1 MYNLTTMKH
10 DVRDTSKFMITA
22 LAVGHSVFHWIL
34 QSFVVVLPEIQSA
47 FQLSAVGAGG
57 ILSARELASGAV
69 RLPGGVLSD
78 VLRKHWGL
86 LLAACLLIAGCGSLA
101 IGLSPFYGVLLVGV
115 ALVAMAH
122 SLWHL
127 PSSAALSYH
136 LPDKRGLALAL
147 HGVGGSVGD
156 VAGPL
161 MTGALLVVVTWQGIL
176 SVYAVIPIVLAIC
189 AVWAIKNIGRISA
202 EDQSSNSKESRP
214 KMTARLL
221 THPTLWGI
229 TVVRGLR
236 AMALV
241 ALLTTIPLY
250 LEHDL
255 GMNPFNRGLHIGLL
269 IAIGLA
275 AKPLAGHLSDRFS
288 RKKVMVP
295 GLAWSC
301 AMALLMVPFNDGVG
315 LSIVIVLIGLFLYPD
330 QPILTAATLEI
341 VGRQVSATA
350 LGLVTFASF
359 IMSAI
364 SPLIA
369 GGLYQ
374 TLGMDSAM
382 YFVALLFGVATL
394 IMAGLNL
401 TPRTDQL

>member
-1 MYNLTTMKH
+1 METNLPA
-10 DVRDTSKFMITA
+10 DVRDSSKFMITA
-22 LAVGHSVFHWIL
+22 LAVGHSVFHWVL

-47 FQLSAVGAGG
+47 FQLSAVGTGG
-57 ILSARELASGAV
+57 ILSARELASGFV
-69 RLPGGVLSD
+69 RLPGGILSD

-86 LLAACLLIAGCGSLA
+86 VLATCLFISGLGSLA
-101 IGLSPFYGVLLVGV
+101 IGLSPMYGFLLVGV
-115 ALVAMAH
+115 ALVAMSH
-122 SLWHL
+122 SMWHL

-136 LPDKRGLALAL
+136 FPEKRGLALSL

-161 MTGALLVVVTWQGIL
+161 VTGALLVVLTWQGIL
-176 SVYAVIPIVLAIC
+176 SVYAVIPIIMAVT
-189 AVWAIKNIGRISA
+189 AVWAIRNIGRIRV
-202 EDQSSNSKESRP
+202 EDESNIDKSSRP
-214 KMTARLL
+214 EMTKRLL
-221 THPTLWGI
+221 INPTLWGI
-229 TVVRGLR
+229 TTVRGLR

-241 ALLTTIPLY
+241 ALLTTLPLY
-250 LEHDL
+250 LHNDL
-255 GMNPFNRGLHIGLL
+255 NMNPFNRGLHIGLL

-275 AKPLAGHLSDRFS
+275 AKPIAGHLSDKFT

-301 AMALLMVPFNDGVG
+301 VMALVMVPMNDGIG
-315 LSIVIVLIGLFLYPD
+315 FSIAIVLIGLFLYPD
-330 QPILTAATLEI
+330 QPILTAATLEL

-364 SPLIA
+364 SPFIA

-374 TLGMDSAM
+374 TYGMDSAL
-382 YFVALLFGVATL
+382 YFVAALFGIATV
-394 IMAGLNL
+394 IMAILKLHGQK
-401 TPRTDQL
+401 PG

>member
-1 MYNLTTMKH
+1 METNLPG
-10 DVRDTSKFMITA
+10 DVRDSSKFMITA
-22 LAVGHSVFHWIL
+22 LAVGHSVFHWVL

-47 FQLSAVGAGG
+47 FQLSAVGTGG
-57 ILSARELASGAV
+57 ILSARELASGFV
-69 RLPGGVLSD
+69 RLPGGILSD

-86 LLAACLLIAGCGSLA
+86 LLATCLFISGLGSLA
-101 IGLSPFYGVLLVGV
+101 IGLSPMYGFLLVGV
-115 ALVAMAH
+115 ALVAMSH
-122 SLWHL
+122 SMWHL

-136 LPDKRGLALAL
+136 FPEKRGLALSL

-161 MTGALLVVVTWQGIL
+161 VTGALLVVLTWQGIL
-176 SVYAVIPIVLAIC
+176 SVYAVIPIILAVT
-189 AVWAIKNIGRISA
+189 AVWAIRNIGRIRA
-202 EDQSSNSKESRP
+202 EDESNIDKSSRP
-214 KMTARLL
+214 EMTKRLL
-221 THPTLWGI
+221 TNPTLWGI
-229 TVVRGLR
+229 TTVRGLR

-241 ALLTTIPLY
+241 ALLTTLPLY

-255 GMNPFNRGLHIGLL
+255 DMNPFNRGLHIGLL

-275 AKPLAGHLSDRFS
+275 VKPIAGHLSDRFT

-301 AMALLMVPFNDGVG
+301 MIALVMVPMNDG
-315 LSIVIVLIGLFLYPD
+315 IGLTVAIILMGVFLYPD
-330 QPILTAATLEI
+330 QPILTAATLEL

-374 TLGMDSAM
+374 TYGMDSAL
-382 YFVALLFGVATL
+382 YFVAGLFAIATA
-394 IMAGLNL
+394 IMAILKLHGQE
-401 TPRTDQL
+401 PG

>member
-1 MYNLTTMKH
+1 MER
-10 DVRDTSKFMITA
+10 DIRDTSKFMVTA

-47 FQLSAVGAGG
+47 FQLSAIGAGG

-69 RLPGGVLSD
+69 RLPGGILAD
-78 VLRKHWGL
+78 ILRKHWGL
-86 LLAACLLIAGCGSLA
+86 LLAVCLFISGLGCIA
-101 IGLSPFYGVLLVGV
+101 IGVSPFYSVLLVGV
-115 ALVAMAH
+115 ALVAMSH

-127 PSSAALSYH
+127 PSSAALGYH
-136 LPDKRGLALAL
+136 FPDKRGLVLSL

-161 MTGALLVVVTWQGIL
+161 ITGALLIVLTWQGIL
-176 SVYAVIPIVLAIC
+176 SVYAIIPIVFGIC
-189 AVWAIKNIGRISA
+189 AIWAIRNIGRLRPEEQSA
-202 EDQSSNSKESRP
+202 NSNESRQL
-214 KMTARLL
+214 MTFRLFANF
-221 THPTLWGI
+221 TLWGI

-241 ALLTTIPLY
+241 ALLCTLPLY
-250 LEHDL
+250 LEHELD
-255 GMNPFNRGLHIGLL
+255 MNPFNRGFHIGLL
-269 IAIGLA
+269 IVMGLV

-301 AMALLMVPFNDGVG
+301 VAAVLMIFLSDGIG
-315 LSIVIVLIGLFLYPD
+315 LTIAIVLMGLFLYPD

-341 VGRQVSATA
+341 VGRRVSATA
-350 LGLVTFASF
+350 LGLVTFVSF

-364 SPLIA
+364 APLVA

-374 TLGMDSAM
+374 SFGMSSAL
-382 YFVALLFGVATL
+382 YFIAGLFGIATL
-394 IMAGLNL
+394 IMLGLKL
-401 TPRTDQL
+401 QQQ